1 MELENLRIVD
11 EPEGAKNF
19 KFKLAPG
26 ASTTKMLKP
35 IDSDMQTGI

>member
-11 EPEGAKNF
+11 EPAGAKTF

-26 ASTTKMLKP
+26 ASTHKMLKP
-35 IDSDMQTGI
+35 IEAEEQTGI